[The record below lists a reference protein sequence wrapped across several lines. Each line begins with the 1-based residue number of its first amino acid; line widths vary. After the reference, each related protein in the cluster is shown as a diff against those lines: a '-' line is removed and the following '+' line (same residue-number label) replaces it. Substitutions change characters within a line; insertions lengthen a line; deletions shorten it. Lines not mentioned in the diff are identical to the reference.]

1 MAYKIIVS
9 PIALKNI
16 DNAVEYYIEQAS
28 KKVALAFLDDYQ
40 KVYKALQKNPF
51 YQFHDSNYRYLP
63 FKKFPYIAFFILDE
77 PTKTVFLNAVFN
89 THQNPDKIEKLY
101 LQVRLFLFILLL
113 GSQEISKQSNL
124 LHVTKRKS
132 YL

>member
-16 DNAVEYYIEQAS
+16 DNAVEYYIQKAS
-28 KKVALAFLDDYQ
+28 KKVAFAFLDDYQ
-40 KVYKALQKNPF
+40 KIYKALQKNPF

-63 FKKFPYIAFFILDE
+63 FKKFPYIAFFIVDE

-89 THQNPDKIEKLY
+89 THQNPDKIEKL
-101 LQVRLFLFILLL
+101 
-113 GSQEISKQSNL
+113 
-124 LHVTKRKS
+124 
-132 YL
+132 

>member
-1 MAYKIIVS
+1 M
-9 PIALKNI
+9 KNI

-63 FKKFPYIAFFILDE
+63 FKKFPYIAFFIVDE

-89 THQNPDKIEKLY
+89 THQNPDKIEKL
-101 LQVRLFLFILLL
+101 
-113 GSQEISKQSNL
+113 
-124 LHVTKRKS
+124 
-132 YL
+132 

>member
-63 FKKFPYIAFFILDE
+63 FKKFPYIAFFIVDE
-77 PTKTVFLNAVFN
+77 PSKTVFLNAVFN
-89 THQNPDKIEKLY
+89 THQNPDKIEKL
-101 LQVRLFLFILLL
+101 
-113 GSQEISKQSNL
+113 
-124 LHVTKRKS
+124 
-132 YL
+132 